1 MSARIHGALALPL
14 LVPCDAPAVLVRKA
28 PVELPA
34 PDAGGRADS
43 REREAT
49 RTSEPRETRHGI
61 DARKRRLELL
71 GAILDGAPDPVV
83 AIDCSGRVQY
93 ANPACARLF
102 GTASA
107 ETIGLH
113 VSAWLERHEPD
124 EETQG
129 EVRRGHV
136 ELRLP
141 SGDLRWVAYSL
152 SRVSLPDGTDA
163 GAVAFLRDE
172 TERRRD
178 ELRLSRHA
186 EELEQTI
193 RSLAHDLRS
202 PLVSVL
208 GFSRLL
214 REDFG
219 GSLGERGAHFLD
231 RIAAAG
237 RSMENLIRDLL
248 DFARIG
254 HEGVQRTLV
263 DPREVLLQLRSE
275 YKPRLEQQGVTL
287 VLPDSPPLVL
297 CDRTR
302 LYQLFSNLLGNAL
315 DHMGERPHARIVVE
329 VRESADRHELV
340 VADNGRGVP
349 AEERDRVFEMFHT
362 VQRPGGRKGTGIGL
376 AIVRKIAERH
386 GGRAWVDDAPGGGAA
401 FHVQLPR

>member
-1 MSARIHGALALPL
+1 VDPLSAELDRSSNARRGA
-14 LVPCDAPAVLVRKA
+14 DAQK
-28 PVELPA
+28 
-34 PDAGGRADS
+34 S
-43 REREAT
+43 
-49 RTSEPRETRHGI
+49 
-61 DARKRRLELL
+61 RLELL
-71 GAILDGAPDPVV
+71 GAMLDGAPDPVV
-83 AIDCSGRVQY
+83 AIDRQGCVRY
-93 ANPACARLF
+93 ANPACAKLLD
-102 GTASA
+102 TASA
-107 ETIGLH
+107 EGIGRH
-113 VSAWLERHEPD
+113 VAALLEHHEPD
-124 EETQG
+124 QG
-129 EVRRGHV
+129 AQSDVLRGHV
-136 ELRLP
+136 EIRLA
-141 SGDLRWVAYSL
+141 SGETRWISYSA
-152 SRVSLPDGTDA
+152 SRVALPDGADA

-178 ELRLSRHA
+178 ELRLSRQV

-219 GSLGERGAHFLD
+219 GALGERGAHFLD
-231 RIAAAG
+231 RIASAG

-254 HEGVQRTLV
+254 HEDTQRTLV
-263 DPREVLLQLRSE
+263 DPREVLQQLRSE
-275 YKPRLEQQGVTL
+275 YKPRLEQQGVAL
-287 VLPDSPPLVL
+287 QLPESPPLVL

-302 LYQLFSNLLGNAL
+302 LYQLFSNLVGNAL
-315 DHMGERPHARIVVE
+315 DHMGEAPHGRITVE
-329 VRESADRHELV
+329 VHERLDRHEFV

-349 AEERDRVFEMFHT
+349 AEQRERIFEMFHT

-401 FHVQLPR
+401 FHVLLPR